1 MWITSIATKKS
12 CWTLQQCG
20 IEQLQHCRS
29 SANAPPTWIWCFL
42 IPTLK
47 TYMQKNVHV
56 STFRLFRGGGW
67 LHWAI
72 CWWVVNGWT
81 QDYLPPQV
89 DNYLLHWDKRYVWPW
104 RENWH
109 AALKLNCISIFF
121 FILCIGVLRNFWNFL
136 KTARNV
142 KFGLIRWVL
151 FLYYYVLEEYSLKRL
166 YTNGFHSYL
175 FT

>member
-1 MWITSIATKKS
+1 MVCNEHWRWSFHIHTYLFCKFMYVNMNNLNYKKS

-56 STFRLFRGGGW
+56 STFRLLRGGGW

-72 CWWVVNGWT
+72 CCWWVVNGWT

-109 AALKLNCISIFF
+109 AALKLNCI
-121 FILCIGVLRNFWNFL
+121 
-136 KTARNV
+136 
-142 KFGLIRWVL
+142 L
-151 FLYYYVLEEYSLKRL
+151 FVFS
-166 YTNGFHSYL
+166 FCA
-175 FT
+175 